1 MNRYALP
8 FILLAVL
15 PAQGQISPV
24 KLTQGR
30 MDKAKWL
37 KVEQNIRKAMFK
49 DSLDSEPRYLLSLY
63 YFTPANPAFN
73 IDSAYAY
80 AKKSKRIF
88 LVTTPKERDRLRK
101 VPVDSL
107 VLSRL
112 SEKIDSA
119 SFDKAKRVNTEASY
133 QYFIDQ
139 YRSARQMPS
148 AIELRDEV
156 AFLEALK
163 INNWYS
169 FQKFM
174 RKYPASH
181 RKGDAQTRYDKLLF
195 EDKTK
200 DQRLVSYIKFH
211 TQYPESPYHAQVEKI
226 IFERSTA
233 SGTVKSFQWFIEHYQ
248 SSKWSGRAKNILY
261 TLQTS
266 EDGDIF
272 DASWMTDSLRQVEQL
287 NKLYWV
293 PTYKSGLYGFMDEQG
308 AEVIAPKFEN
318 ISDDY
323 RCGDVRDR
331 LIVTSRGLLARNE
344 AVLWPGQIHEA
355 KEIGLGY
362 LLLSSDSGKFV
373 LHESG
378 FRIGLRSINNAQV
391 IANGF
396 IGLEQNKK
404 WRVYSLAGKDLLPF
418 SYDDIQS
425 FDSLIVLTKGG
436 KKILTTPARVGKAAE
451 QSDLKDSFVVDDLRR
466 WGSQHYWVRN
476 GILEGVID
484 ANLNF
489 IIPLERQVL
498 RKTSFGFLQGKEDK
512 LFIKGISRLEN
523 KPYKSFSEQAS
534 WIKLMTTTDRY
545 LLYDRVFDRLTEA
558 DSIWFQ
564 GQLAFIQSGDSVNAY
579 LSAGQRLSFFGHDSF
594 QLKEFRDSSSWIVLE
609 DKKKKTVFDAA
620 SGVKLFTLD
629 FDQIEALSV
638 NIFLVTKLNKK
649 GLVSEDGKILV
660 PVEYDAIVT
669 AADASFSLL
678 KDKKFGWFDSKT
690 KQLIKPTFDRNIK
703 AYNNHFRVA
712 FKDKGYAFILPDGKP
727 RGAFE
732 WEEIQYWNDSSA
744 LVKKNF
750 QWMLI
755 GIQSQNVK
763 IDRIRSFSIIKD
775 SPAEKIYVIRQD
787 NAYGVISNR
796 VGTIVPIQ
804 YSDIINLGNKE
815 VPLYFTERHIE
826 EAGISVVVYYDQ
838 YGKIIRKQAMETE
851 DFEKIY
857 CNN

>member
-15 PAQGQISPV
+15 PALGQISPE
-24 KLTQGR
+24 KLALGR
-30 MDKAKWL
+30 MDKGKWI
-37 KVEQNIRKAMFK
+37 KVEQSIRKAIFK
-49 DSLDSEPRYLLSLY
+49 DSLDSESRYLLSLY
-63 YFTPANPAFN
+63 YFIPSNPAFN

-80 AKKSKRIF
+80 AKKAKRLF
-88 LVTTPKERDRLRK
+88 LITTSRERDRLKK
-101 VPVDSL
+101 VPLDSL
-107 VLSRL
+107 LLSRL
-112 SEKIDSA
+112 SEKIDSV
-119 SFDKAKRVNTEASY
+119 SFDRAKRGNTEVFY

-139 YRSARQMPS
+139 YQSARQVPS

-163 INNWYS
+163 INSWYS

-181 RKGDAQTRYDKLLF
+181 RKSDAQARYDKLLF

-200 DQRLVSYIKFH
+200 DQHLVSYIKFYE
-211 TQYPESPYHAQVEKI
+211 QFPESPYHTMVEKI
-226 IFERSTA
+226 IFDRSTA
-233 SGTVKSFQWFIEHYQ
+233 SGSIESFHWFIEHYQ
-248 SSKWSGRAKNILY
+248 ASKWSVRAKNILY
-261 TLQTS
+261 KLQAA
-266 EDGDIF
+266 EDREIF
-272 DASWMTDSLRQVEQL
+272 NAAWMTDSLRQVVQL
-287 NKLYWV
+287 NKYYWV
-293 PTYKSGLYGFMDEQG
+293 PTYKSGLYGFIDEQG
-308 AEVIAPKFEN
+308 TEVIAPKFEK
-318 ISDDY
+318 ISEDY
-323 RCGDVRDR
+323 RCGDVHDR
-331 LIVTSRGLLARNE
+331 LLVTSRGLLARNE
-344 AVLWPGQIHEA
+344 TVLWPGQIHEA

-378 FRIGLRSINNAQV
+378 FRIGLKSVDNAQV

-404 WRVYSLAGKDLLPF
+404 WKVYSLSGKDLLPVI
-418 SYDDIQS
+418 YDDVQS

-436 KKILTTPARVGKAAE
+436 KKILTTPSRIGKASE
-451 QSDLKDSFVVDDLRR
+451 HSDLKDGFVVEDLRR

-489 IIPLERQVL
+489 IIPMDRQVL
-498 RKTSFGFLQGKEDK
+498 RKTSFGFLQGKDDK
-512 LFIKGISRLEN
+512 LFIKGIPRLES
-523 KPYKSFSEQAS
+523 KPYKTFNEQAG
-534 WIKLMTTTDRY
+534 WIRLTTSADRC

-558 DSIWFQ
+558 DSIWFK
-564 GQLAFIQSGDSVNAY
+564 GQLAFAQSGDSVNAY
-579 LSAGQRLSFFGHDSF
+579 LPAGQRLSFFGRDSF

-609 DKKKKTVFDAA
+609 DKMKKTVFDAA
-620 SGVKLFTLD
+620 SGVRLFTLD
-629 FDQIEALSV
+629 FDQIEALSAD
-638 NIFLVTKLNKK
+638 IFLITKLNKK
-649 GLVSEDGKILV
+649 GLVSEDGKMLV
-660 PVEYDAIVT
+660 PIEYDAIVPAEN
-669 AADASFSLL
+669 AAFSLL
-678 KDKKFGWFDSKT
+678 KDKKFGWFDARS
-690 KQLIKPTFDRNIK
+690 KQLIKPAFDRNIK
-703 AYNNHFRVA
+703 TYNDHFRLA

-727 RGAFE
+727 VGAFE

-750 QWMLI
+750 QWMVI
-755 GIQSQNVK
+755 GIQSHKVK
-763 IDRIRSFSIIKD
+763 LDRIRSYSAIND
-775 SPAEKIYVIRQD
+775 SAFEKVYMVRQD
-787 NAYGVISNR
+787 NAYGVISSKGG
-796 VGTIVPIQ
+796 VIVPIQ

-838 YGKIIRKQAMETE
+838 HGKIIRKQAMETE

-857 CNN
+857 CDN